1 MVTFLDIGQIK
12 HDLKMLFE
20 QDHELEVIL
29 DRNAK
34 ILTLVFFTD
43 MKGITIREANGREV
57 VLNEAMQAGFYVVWL
72 RTEDPR
78 FEACRNDGF

>member
-57 VLNEAMQAGFYVVWL
+57 VLNEAMQAGFYVVWE

-78 FEACRNDGF
+78 FEACRNDEF